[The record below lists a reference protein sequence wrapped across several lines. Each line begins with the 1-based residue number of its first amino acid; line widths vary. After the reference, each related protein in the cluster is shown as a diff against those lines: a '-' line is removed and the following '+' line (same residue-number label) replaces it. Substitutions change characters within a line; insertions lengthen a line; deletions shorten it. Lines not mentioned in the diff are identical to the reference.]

1 MSGPCTGLTVLD
13 FSLGMPGAL
22 CALVMADYGAEVIKV
37 EPPGGDPFRFHPA
50 WISWNRGKKGVVLDL
65 ETEEGREHAIQL
77 AGEADVLVESFRP
90 GDMAGWGLAYDDLS
104 KLYPRLVYSS
114 ITGFGQKGP
123 LRRVKGYEG
132 VVAAK
137 AGRMLNMQGQPN
149 REGPVYSAVYTGSWH
164 ASQAAAR
171 GIVAALRVREQR
183 GRGQWVQTSIVQ
195 NLASPHDNNIGDGGL
210 VNLQLRRRDPERFP
224 GRPPGRGLSSIGYV
238 PVRTK
243 DGAWL
248 QHANQRVPHIRGH
261 IKAIGLERLLE
272 DERFERVPAV
282 SPENREVLRRE
293 ILKKQA
299 EKTSD
304 EWMEIYIQDGN
315 IAAEPY
321 LDSVEAM
328 DHPAVVDNSL
338 VVTIDDPRV
347 GPLRTLAPIAE
358 LTETPGEPSGPA
370 PDVGQHNDEVL
381 GPLRERSEADPLSP
395 SPQPSPIKGEG
406 VMERSSPQPSP
417 IEGEGVTG
425 RSQSNGSSA
434 PAHPLSGVTVLDLA
448 TIQAGPYGA
457 ALLADMGARVIKVD
471 ATDRRLDEGRRST
484 EQTVADP
491 RTYAGKECI
500 QIDLQTSEGKEII
513 GKLIA
518 KADVLSH
525 NFRLGV
531 PERLGVDWETCRKI
545 NPRIIHV
552 WMAAYGERGEHARR
566 PGAHPIPGAIMGG
579 AMRQMGRGMPPPPT
593 QAMDIEETVE
603 ATRWIMKSNWGPDQN
618 TSPAIATGI
627 VLALLARDKTGKGQ
641 PVHLNMLNANAW
653 TNADEYFDYA
663 GRPPIAMPD
672 EDVHGLHAL
681 YRLYRC
687 REGWVFLACLF
698 QDEWEAFCHAVRRED
713 LLADSRFHTAG
724 ARQVNDEALVAEIS
738 AIFAGRTADEWEDLL
753 TRADIGCVRADEAVE
768 GDFYADH
775 PHARANDLSVEVE
788 HPYIGKYRRY
798 GGLVELSM
806 TPGIYRT
813 STQIGQHTRPLLR
826 ELGYSEQ
833 EIEGLGAKGV
843 VQWADPSVGGER

>member
-1 MSGPCTGLTVLD
+1 MAALCTGLTVLD

-22 CALVMADYGAEVIKV
+22 CTLVMADYGAEVIKV
-37 EPPGGDPFRFHPA
+37 EPPGGDPFRFQPA
-50 WISWNRGKKGVVLDL
+50 WISWNRGKKGIVLDL
-65 ETEEGREHAIQL
+65 DTEEGREQAIRL

-104 KLYPRLVYSS
+104 KLNPGLVYCS

-132 VVAAK
+132 LVAAK
-137 AGRMLNMQGQPN
+137 AGRMLNLQGQPN

-164 ASQAAAR
+164 TSQAAVR
-171 GIVAALRVREQR
+171 GIIGALRVRDQC

-195 NLASPHDNNIGDGGL
+195 NLASPHDNNVGDGGL

-224 GRPPGRGLSSIGYV
+224 GRPGGSRGHSSIGYV

-261 IKAIGLERLLE
+261 LKAIGLGHLLE
-272 DERFERVPAV
+272 DERFNRVPAV
-282 SPENREVLRRE
+282 SLEDREVLRRE

-299 EKTSD
+299 EKTAD
-304 EWMEIYIQDGN
+304 EWMEIYIEDSN

-321 LDSVEAM
+321 RDSVEAM

-347 GPLRTLAPIAE
+347 GPLRTLAPIAD
-358 LTETPGEPSGPA
+358 LSETPGEPSGPA
-370 PDVGQHNDEVL
+370 PDVGQHTKGVLLSAEVL
-381 GPLRERSEADPLSP
+381 RRLRQE
-395 SPQPSPIKGEG
+395 
-406 VMERSSPQPSP
+406 
-417 IEGEGVTG
+417 TG
-425 RSQSNGSSA
+425 IVDDSHWAVNNTKV

-457 ALLADMGARVIKVD
+457 ALLADLGARVIKVD
-471 ATDRRLDEGRRST
+471 ATDRRLDAGRRST

-500 QIDLQTSEGKEII
+500 QIDLQTDEGKEII
-513 GKLIA
+513 HKLIA

-552 WMAAYGERGEHARR
+552 WMAAYGEHGEHARR
-566 PGAHPIPGAIMGG
+566 PGAHPIPGAIIGG
-579 AMRQMGRGMPPPPT
+579 AMRQMGRGMPPPPERV
-593 QAMDIEETVE
+593 MDIEETVE

-627 VLALLARDKTGKGQ
+627 VLALRSRDITGKGQ
-641 PVHLNMLNANAW
+641 TVQLNMLTANAW

-663 GRPPIAMPD
+663 DRPPIAMPD

-687 REGWVFLACLF
+687 SEGWVFLACLF
-698 QDEWEAFCHAVRRED
+698 QDEWEKFCRSVQRED
-713 LLADSRFHTAG
+713 LQADSRFSTPE
-724 ARQVNDEALVAEIS
+724 ARQANDEALVAEIS
-738 AIFAGRTADEWEDLL
+738 AILAGRTADEWEELL
-753 TRADIGCVRADEAVE
+753 TKADVGCVRADEAVE

-788 HPYIGKYRRY
+788 HPYIGRYRRY
-798 GGLVELSM
+798 GGLVEFSM

-813 STQIGQHTRPLLR
+813 STQIGQHTKPLLR
-826 ELGYSEQ
+826 EIGYDDQ
-833 EIEGLGAKGV
+833 QIEDLGARGV

>member
-1 MSGPCTGLTVLD
+1 
-13 FSLGMPGAL
+13 MPGAL
-22 CALVMADYGAEVIKV
+22 CALVMADYGADVIKV

-65 ETEEGREHAIQL
+65 ETEEGRDHAIRL
-77 AGEADVLVESFRP
+77 IGEADVLVESFRP
-90 GDMAGWGLAYDDLS
+90 GDMADWGLGYEDLS
-104 KLYPRLVYSS
+104 KVCPRLIYCS

-195 NLASPHDNNIGDGGL
+195 TLASPHDNNIGDGGL

-293 ILKKQA
+293 ILKAQA

-370 PDVGQHNDEVL
+370 PNVGQHNDEVL
-381 GPLRERSEADPLSP
+381 GSPARRSASVGTSETH
-395 SPQPSPIKGEG
+395 G
-406 VMERSSPQPSP
+406 
-417 IEGEGVTG
+417 T
-425 RSQSNGSSA
+425 NGGSA

-471 ATDRRLDEGRRST
+471 ATDRRLDVGRRST

-531 PERLGVDWETCRKI
+531 PERLGIDWETCRKI

-552 WMAAYGERGEHARR
+552 WMAAYGEHGEHSRR

-579 AMRQMGRGMPPPPT
+579 AMRQMGRGMPPPPE
-593 QAMDIEETVE
+593 QVMDIEETVE

-672 EDVHGLHAL
+672 EDVRGLHAL

-687 REGWVFLACLF
+687 GEGWVFLACLF
-698 QDEWEAFCHAVRRED
+698 QDEWEAFCKTVRRED
-713 LLADSRFHTAG
+713 LLADSRFSTPDT
-724 ARQVNDEALVAEIS
+724 RQANDEALVAEIS
-738 AIFAGRTADEWEDLL
+738 AIFAGRTADEWEYLL
-753 TRADIGCVRADEAVE
+753 TKADIGCVRADEAVE

-798 GGLVELSM
+798 GGLVEFSM

-813 STQIGQHTRPLLR
+813 STQIGQHTKPLLR
-826 ELGYSEQ
+826 ELGYSDR
-833 EIEGLGAKGV
+833 EIEELGAKGV
-843 VQWADPSVGGER
+843 VQWADPSVGGEP

>member
-1 MSGPCTGLTVLD
+1 
-13 FSLGMPGAL
+13 MPGAI
-22 CALVMADYGAEVIKV
+22 CTLVMADYGADVIKV
-37 EPPGGDPFRFHPA
+37 EPPGGDPFRFQPA
-50 WISWNRGKKGVVLDL
+50 WISWNRGKKGIVLDL
-65 ETEEGREHAIQL
+65 GTAEGREQAVRL

-90 GDMAGWGLAYDDLS
+90 GDMAEWGLGYDDLS
-104 KLYPRLVYSS
+104 QFYPQLVCCS

-132 VVAAK
+132 LVAAK
-137 AGRMLNMQGQPN
+137 AGRMLNLQGQPN
-149 REGPVYSAVYTGSWH
+149 REGPVYSAVHTGSWH
-164 ASQAAAR
+164 ASQAAVR
-171 GIVAALRVREQR
+171 GIIGALRVRDLC

-195 NLASPHDNNIGDGGL
+195 ALASPHDNNVGDGGL
-210 VNLQLRRRDPERFP
+210 VNMQLQRRDPERFP
-224 GRPPGRGLSSIGYV
+224 GRPPGRGLSSIGYI

-243 DGAWL
+243 DGTWL

-261 IKAIGLERLLE
+261 IKAIGLGHLLE

-282 SPENREVLRRE
+282 SLENREALRRE

-304 EWMEIYIQDGN
+304 EWMEIYIEDGN

-321 LDSVEAM
+321 RDSVGAM
-328 DHPAVVDNSL
+328 DHPAVVDNGT

-347 GPLRTLAPIAE
+347 GTMRTLAPLVE
-358 LTETPGEPSGPA
+358 FQDTPGEPSGAA
-370 PDVGQHNDEVL
+370 PDVGQHTGEVL
-381 GPLRERSEADPLSP
+381 GRLGQSRIGTGAVGAGLKPAPTRGANMP
-395 SPQPSPIKGEG
+395 S
-406 VMERSSPQPSP
+406 
-417 IEGEGVTG
+417 
-425 RSQSNGSSA
+425 
-434 PAHPLSGVTVLDLA
+434 HPLSGVTVLDLA

-457 ALLADMGARVIKVD
+457 ALLADLGARVIKVD
-471 ATDRRLDEGRRST
+471 ATDRRLDAGRRST

-513 GKLIA
+513 RKLIA

-531 PERLGVDWETCRKI
+531 PERLGIDWETCRKI

-552 WMAAYGERGEHARR
+552 WMAAYGENGEHSRR
-566 PGAHPIPGAIMGG
+566 PGAHPIPGAIIGG
-579 AMRQMGRGMPPPPT
+579 AMRQMGRGMPPPPE
-593 QAMDIEETVE
+593 QVMDMEETVE

-627 VLALLARDKTGKGQ
+627 VLALRARELTARRSGQ
-641 PVHLNMLNANAW
+641 PVQLNMLNANAW

-663 GRPPIAMPD
+663 DRPPIAMPD
-672 EDVHGLHAL
+672 EEVHGLHAL

-698 QDEWEAFCHAVRRED
+698 QDEWETFCRTVQRED
-713 LLADSRFHTAG
+713 LLADSRFSTPE
-724 ARQVNDEALVAEIS
+724 ARQANDEALVAEIS
-738 AIFAGRTADEWEDLL
+738 AVFAGCTADEWEEMLIE
-753 TRADIGCVRADEAVE
+753 ADVGCVRADEAIE

-788 HPYIGKYRRY
+788 HPYVGKYRRY
-798 GGLVELSM
+798 GGLVELSL

-826 ELGYSEQ
+826 EIGYDDQ
-833 EIEGLGAKGV
+833 EIEDLGARGV